1 MAGKIV
7 ADTLEHSTSGSLS
20 TQYVVEGSAK
30 AWANYAH
37 STGINENLNVS
48 TFTDNGT
55 GDYSL
60 SLVNSFSNANYA
72 VGATARSGGDRTVV
86 LDSSSTASVVRTN
99 LYVTS
104 SGATT
109 DGDATMSAHGD
120 LA

>member
-1 MAGKIV
+1 MTSVLNVDTIADKAG
-7 ADTLEHSTSGSLS
+7 TGP
-20 TQYVVEGSAK
+20 VELTKQSAAK

-60 SLVNSFSNANYA
+60 SLTNSFSNANYA